1 MNTHK
6 DYHSSHLP
14 QPVSKAESEPIHGP
28 DVAVPADA
36 LERFVGCFER
46 SARRW
51 ELIVYPALFAFV
63 ILAGYGFFLV
73 YSLTHDMH
81 SVAHS
86 MQTMVV
92 TMDEMSR
99 KLDAMDPML
108 VRMSEI
114 DQSIRAITATND
126 AMRQQMAIMTH
137 SVARPLTFM
146 SQFMPW

>member
-1 MNTHK
+1 MSIEPEPHRK
-6 DYHSSHLP
+6 PLLHAPRRDSG
-14 QPVSKAESEPIHGP
+14 AE
-28 DVAVPADA
+28 DVTLPADS

-51 ELIVYPALFAFV
+51 ELVVYPALFAFV

-73 YSLTHDMH
+73 YSLAHDMQT
-81 SVAHS
+81 VASS
-86 MQTMVV
+86 MQTMVT

-99 KLDAMDPML
+99 KLDTLEPML
-108 VRMSEI
+108 ASMS
-114 DQSIRAITATND
+114 DMDRSIRAITATND